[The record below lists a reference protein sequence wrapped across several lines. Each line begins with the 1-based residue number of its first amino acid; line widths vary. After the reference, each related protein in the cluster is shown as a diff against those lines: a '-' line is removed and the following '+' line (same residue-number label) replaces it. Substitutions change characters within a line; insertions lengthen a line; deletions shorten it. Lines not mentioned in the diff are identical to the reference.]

1 MSKKSFTRPHGNN
14 CFYLSGCVTC
24 GKKNISVEYFLERHI
39 CLECRKEIKYDN
51 MEVKIFLNDLNDI
64 VSIVED
70 KNGDYFAVDNDELT
84 IFDFKCYATNAS

>member
-1 MSKKSFTRPHGNN
+1 
-14 CFYLSGCVTC
+14 
-24 GKKNISVEYFLERHI
+24 
-39 CLECRKEIKYDN
+39 